1 MSWGGEEKKK
11 PFNSRNSAVWTPELQ
26 HTRIPAA
33 SEHIKYKQ
41 SPFGLTH
48 SHQPLKTDFFNQNP
62 CFIPW
67 EINLNVAKCAITHS
81 KRKWEMTKFLGSIL
95 GQDPHFVM
103 SFYFK
108 QWQLQLTNN
117 YHFLFLIVWL
127 VSDLQETTEDILKTP
142 KVITVKHFTLCFKI
156 SL

>member
-108 QWQLQLTNN
+108 TVTVAADKQLSLP
-117 YHFLFLIVWL
+117 
-127 VSDLQETTEDILKTP
+127 VSDCVTRVWSAGNHRRHFENTEGHHCQTFYSVL
-142 KVITVKHFTLCFKI
+142 
-156 SL
+156 